1 MPHPD
6 WVLKHRVK
14 NSEIRC
20 INGRYYLYA
29 ITSKWDPTK
38 QRTKK
43 VTLTMLGT
51 IKEKEGFIPKGQNK
65 KGRPFKEK
73 EIKNISIKEFGATHS

>member
-1 MPHPD
+1 MAHPD
-6 WVLKHRVK
+6 WVLKHKVK

-20 INGRYYLYA
+20 FNGRYYLYA

-43 VTLTMLGT
+43 VTLGMLGT
-51 IKEKEGFIPKGQNK
+51 IKQKEGFIPKGQSK
-65 KGRPFKEK
+65 LGRPAKERPA
-73 EIKNISIKEFGATHS
+73 KNISI